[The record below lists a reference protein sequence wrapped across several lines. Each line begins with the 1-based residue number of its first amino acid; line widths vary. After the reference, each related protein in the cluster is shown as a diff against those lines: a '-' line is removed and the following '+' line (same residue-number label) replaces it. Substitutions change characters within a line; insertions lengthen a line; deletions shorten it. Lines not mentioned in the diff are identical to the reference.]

1 MSREER
7 SQHRLAMTMAE
18 DRQVDF
24 GTFLRRAREQRG
36 VSLQDLAVT
45 TKISAR
51 VLEALERNDPSKLP
65 GGIFSRAFVRAYARE
80 VGLDPDVAAANFVAA
95 FPEESGADEM
105 PATTSA
111 VEVESFEQRRRLL
124 RVSLRVVAAALLVA
138 ILAFL
143 YYSRFRPGWLAA
155 GPASGE
161 PPAVAAVTPAPAPLP
176 SAPPA
181 VEPAPSDPAAAAQPD
196 ATVAAADTTPASAPL
211 IPATGPAA
219 TPGPATDAVPNAV
232 APSGSADPRQAPLV
246 VVLVLAE
253 PCWLSVSLDGTRQPS
268 RTAGAGERIEFA
280 VQRSI
285 TLTAGNAGALS
296 MTLNG
301 KPARDLGAAG
311 KVVTATIPAS
321 GFESFLR

>member
-1 MSREER
+1 
-7 SQHRLAMTMAE
+7 MTMAE

-155 GPASGE
+155 GPAGGE
-161 PPAVAAVTPAPAPLP
+161 PPAVAAVAPAPMPLQ

-181 VEPAPSDPAAAAQPD
+181 SAQLVP
-196 ATVAAADTTPASAPL
+196 ATV
-211 IPATGPAA
+211 PAA
-219 TPGPATDAVPNAV
+219 TPGPATDAVPNSV
-232 APSGSADPRQAPLV
+232 SLSGSADPRQAPLV

-253 PCWLSVSLDGTRQPS
+253 PCWLSVSLDGTRQPP